1 MSSALGS
8 DLEQPAVIIG
18 GGVGPLAGI
27 LLHRAIIKNTL
38 GAKSDSHHIDV
49 WHISESRFIPDR
61 TDYLL
66 GGGGVNPA
74 VPMSENIAAVGELL
88 AARGRSWIAA
98 VPCAT
103 FHSSRIFDEFS
114 LRISR
119 VPGFTSVRNLVQ
131 EAVAH
136 LQSLQAPPRTIGV
149 LSTEGA
155 WRTGAWRY
163 PLLEAGMQVVELDEE
178 QIGPLHSAI
187 YDPDYG
193 LKAATPPTRRAEQ
206 SVLLAGRQLLER
218 GAEALVLGCTELP
231 FVANS
236 VMTSFGGSVVVCDP
250 VEVLARRIVADV
262 SPFAMR
268 SPC

>member
-1 MSSALGS
+1 
-8 DLEQPAVIIG
+8 
-18 GGVGPLAGI
+18 
-27 LLHRAIIKNTL
+27 
-38 GAKSDSHHIDV
+38 
-49 WHISESRFIPDR
+49 
-61 TDYLL
+61 
-66 GGGGVNPA
+66 
-74 VPMSENIAAVGELL
+74 
-88 AARGRSWIAA
+88 
-98 VPCAT
+98 
-103 FHSSRIFDEFS
+103 
-114 LRISR
+114 
-119 VPGFTSVRNLVQ
+119 
-131 EAVAH
+131 
-136 LQSLQAPPRTIGV
+136 
-149 LSTEGA
+149 
-155 WRTGAWRY
+155 
-163 PLLEAGMQVVELDEE
+163 MQVVELDEE